1 MESFL
6 VALNAVMPFL
16 LYIGFGY
23 GMQRTPLVDDAFLN
37 RLNRMIFNAFFPIM
51 MFQNLYSTPE
61 GFSLDPKLAGFAVA
75 SLLTLQAILLIAV
88 PRLVKENPKRG
99 VIIQAVYRSNFVLF
113 GIPLAASVFGEAG
126 STMATMMIA
135 LVIPIYNVT
144 AVIILEMFRGGK
156 VKPSVLVKNVCKN
169 PMILGAVAG
178 LIFYLLKIPL
188 PGFLTKVIKQFSDL
202 TTPMAMFVLG
212 GTMHFKA
219 VGGNAAI

>member
-1 MESFL
+1 M
-6 VALNAVMPFL
+6 
-16 LYIGFGY
+16 YKR
-23 GMQRTPLVDDAFLN
+23 Q
-37 RLNRMIFNAFFPIM
+37 
-51 MFQNLYSTPE
+51 
-61 GFSLDPKLAGFAVA
+61 
-75 SLLTLQAILLIAV
+75 LQAILLIAV

-178 LIFYLLKIPL
+178 LIFYLLKIPPVSYTHL
-188 PGFLTKVIKQFSDL
+188 DVYKRQIVVPE
-202 TTPMAMFVLG
+202 M
-212 GTMHFKA
+212 
-219 VGGNAAI
+219 